1 MDQPLEA
8 LASVGLTF
16 DSRPAIAVNPVGLSA
31 LCLLKERRPF
41 VKLGYHLL
49 DPLKKKV
56 SKAW

>member
-1 MDQPLEA
+1 M
-8 LASVGLTF
+8 ASVGAGLTF
-16 DSRPAIAVNPVGLSA
+16 HSRPAIAVNPVGLSA

-41 VKLGYHLL
+41 VKLGCHLL